1 MRYGDSVKEAISS
14 FDGTANLPMATCRT
28 RRSERT
34 LVNVQGEANLSDSL
48 QEVAPDSPDM
58 MHDEDESSSS
68 PGAPDR
74 EKFQLETRDVG
85 IDAMSQSLVSLST
98 CLEPVDQL
106 PPGLVNSLAIFEPV
120 SCLPGDCDSCLP
132 ADCDSCLPTDCDSFE
147 LRLSTNQPVDGS
159 ASVFPGDS
167 ITDKKNVFVDETDL
181 ASFHRSLKENSYARH
196 AVRPNSYLLQT
207 RTRQKPGNDTKTLTA
222 DCATEVQQISHTNEA
237 APPKLP
243 PRQPIRFRPGFDH
256 DIPPLPPPPSCLDNG
271 TMHLSYTQ
279 HHHRYHHRQQ
289 TQHFPYVNQFI
300 PSLTLQNSE
309 NFKAK
314 LLNESNAYD
323 ESEFSPRP
331 AAPPLPP
338 RLPHTALKV
347 TGRLHENVQQN
358 RHHRIIKRLDERP
371 HSLNHYLLNNTSNSS
386 LPLSSHL
393 SSLATYPGPKHHS
406 HKRQHFKRTSSMDK
420 PKDDSSTSR
429 IPRRRQ
435 KTKADRSKSRVSA
448 ERLDA
453 ADKPAGGKAPCKQW
467 RDIDVVNGLPLSDSS
482 CEDNNS
488 S

>member
-1 MRYGDSVKEAISS
+1 MRYGDSVKEAITSY
-14 FDGTANLPMATCRT
+14 DGTANLPLAACRT
-28 RRSERT
+28 HRSERT
-34 LVNVQGEANLSDSL
+34 LFGVQGEANLSDCVP
-48 QEVAPDSPDM
+48 EVAPDSSDVM
-58 MHDEDESSSS
+58 DDEESQ
-68 PGAPDR
+68 GTADT
-74 EKFQLETRDVG
+74 EKSRLETRDVG
-85 IDAMSQSLVSLST
+85 IDAMSRSLVSLST
-98 CLEPVDQL
+98 CLEAVDQL
-106 PPGLVNSLAIFEPV
+106 PPDMVNSHAIFEPV
-120 SCLPGDCDSCLP
+120 SCLPGDCDSF
-132 ADCDSCLPTDCDSFE
+132 AE
-147 LRLSTNQPVDGS
+147 LRLSTNQHLDDS
-159 ASVFPGDS
+159 ASVFAGDC
-167 ITDKKNVFVDETDL
+167 ITDKKNIFVDETDV
-181 ASFHRSLKENSYARH
+181 ASFQRSLNENSYARH

-207 RTRQKPGNDTKTLTA
+207 RTRQKTGNDTKTP
-222 DCATEVQQISHTNEA
+222 DSATEVQQISHTIEA

-243 PRQPIRFRPGFDH
+243 PRQPIRYRPGFDH

-271 TMHLSYTQ
+271 TMHPSYNQ
-279 HHHRYHHRQQ
+279 HHHRYHQRQQ
-289 TQHFPYVNQFI
+289 THHFPYVNQFI
-300 PSLTLQNSE
+300 PSLALQNSE

-323 ESEFSPRP
+323 ESEFSPRT

-338 RLPHTALKV
+338 RLPHTTKKV
-347 TGRLHENVQQN
+347 TGRLQENVQPN
-358 RHHRIIKRLDERP
+358 RHHRITKRLDERP
-371 HSLNHYLLNNTSNSS
+371 QSLNHYLLNNASNSS

-435 KTKADRSKSRVSA
+435 KTKADRSKSRVSTD
-448 ERLDA
+448 RLDV
-453 ADKPAGGKAPCKQW
+453 ADKPSGGKPPCKQW